1 MKNKFIYAVL
11 LMAAT
16 MFCACEPDPEPG
28 KDFPGEPIGHSVY
41 VVKLAKPEY
50 KDLVLV
56 GRLVLV

>member
-1 MKNKFIYAVL
+1 
-11 LMAAT
+11 MAAT
-16 MFCACEPDPEPG
+16 MFCACGPDPEPG